1 MVKIVNTEIGS
12 LPIESIL
19 KELQK
24 RLNRWNVT
32 ILHNKEKKEIWVTG
46 KKVDLISFIAF
57 YRNIEGIREIAFLVT
72 DKGEYL

>member
-12 LPIESIL
+12 LPIESLL

-32 ILHNKEKKEIWVTG
+32 ILHNKEKTERWVTG

>member
-12 LPIESIL
+12 LPIESLL

>member
-12 LPIESIL
+12 LPIESLL

-57 YRNIEGIREIAFLVT
+57 YRNIERIREIAFLVT

>member
-1 MVKIVNTEIGS
+1 MVKIVNTEIGY
-12 LPIESIL
+12 LPIESLL

-57 YRNIEGIREIAFLVT
+57 YRNIERIREIAFLVT

>member
-12 LPIESIL
+12 LPIESLL

-57 YRNIEGIREIAFLVT
+57 YRNIEGIREIAFLIT